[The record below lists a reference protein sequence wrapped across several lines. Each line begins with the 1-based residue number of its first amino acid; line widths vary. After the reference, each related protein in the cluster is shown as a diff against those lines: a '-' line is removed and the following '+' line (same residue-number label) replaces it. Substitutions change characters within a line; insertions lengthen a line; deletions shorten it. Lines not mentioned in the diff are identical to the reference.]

1 MFSRVGTFSVVL
13 IAALCVVG
21 SAWASPPVPPPA
33 EGFGIVT
40 AVDIEMSAGDCTEV
54 EGFVWT
60 WVHDDPA
67 FAGGSTL
74 AHPGVAQFLAMGGSA
89 AQIRYTEELATT
101 DTSFFQ
107 LNKDFSAASEGEPN
121 LDVAKNYGYVAS
133 EASLIANA
141 TNKERVGLSIVTNGF
156 REGLNDMP
164 SLCPWV
170 ADFKLPA
177 TNEFIAAGSNTSTT
191 SVMVSDT
198 DTDVLATKAPE
209 LNHTISA
216 VGVGNATA
224 LMKVAL
230 MEGDGMYDPVNDQH
244 ENGGQWFP
252 GAPNLM
258 SKTDYSEKSAATGAI
273 EKFTKAMHYHST
285 IPAYQMPEPWY
296 QLQ

>member
-1 MFSRVGTFSVVL
+1 MFSRVGIFVVVV
-13 IAALCVVG
+13 AALCIVG

-33 EGFGIVT
+33 EGFGITT
-40 AVDIEMSAGDCTEV
+40 AVDIEMSAGDCTEI
-54 EGFVWT
+54 EGFTWT
-60 WVHDDPA
+60 WVHDTLGDFDP
-67 FAGGSTL
+67 STL
-74 AHPGVAQFLAMGGSA
+74 AHPGVPQYLGTGGRA

-107 LNKDFSAASEGEPN
+107 LNKDFAAASEGEPN
-121 LDVAKNYGYVAS
+121 LKVAKNYGYVAS

-141 TNKERVGLSIVTNGF
+141 TNKERVGLSIVANGD

-170 ADFKLPA
+170 ATFKIPA

-224 LMKVAL
+224 LMKVEL
-230 MEGDGMYDPVNDQH
+230 MEGGDWYRPSVDAVVPDLV
-244 ENGGQWFP
+244 
-252 GAPNLM
+252 
-258 SKTDYSEKSAATGAI
+258 SKTSYSETSSATGAI